1 MKYKIYLTE
10 PASNI
15 LYDYINKNHI
25 ITSNL
30 YESDIAIVRNNSI
43 NKEDIDKS
51 KNLKLIAVHGT
62 GYNMVDIS
70 YANKKNICCF
80 NIPNLN
86 TNAVAELNLMLM
98 LMLARNYKDTIKTK
112 ILGDINVV
120 GSELKGKTIGFIGV
134 GNIAKRTAKLLEGFN
149 VKLIGFN
156 RSNKES
162 IIELKSFDYV
172 LANSDYIIISIALN
186 SDTYHMLDEEAFN
199 KMKKN
204 PYLINSAR
212 GAIID
217 NDALLAALKNKVI
230 KGYAADVYNPEPI
243 ADDNPLLNYNVIIL
257 PHIGANTKEALDD
270 MAKGI
275 INGIEAF
282 INGEKPNNILEE

>member
-10 PASNI
+10 PASDI
-15 LYDYINKNHI
+15 LYDYVNNNHI
-25 ITSNL
+25 ITNNL

-62 GYNMVDIS
+62 GYNMVDIE
-70 YANKKNICCF
+70 YANKKNILCF

-98 LMLARNYKDTIKTK
+98 LMLARSYNKTIKTK
-112 ILGDINVV
+112 KLGDIEAI
-120 GSELKGKTIGFIGV
+120 GSELKNKTVGFIGV
-134 GNIAKRTAKLLEGFN
+134 GHIALATAKLLQAFN
-149 VKLIGFN
+149 VELIGYN
-156 RSNKES
+156 RTKKDT
-162 IIELKSFDYV
+162 IIRLKSFDYV
-172 LANSDYIIISIALN
+172 LNNSDYIILSIALN
-186 SDTYHMLDEEAFN
+186 DDTRKMINMDALK

-204 PYLINSAR
+204 PYLINTAR

-217 NDALLAALKNKVI
+217 NDALLYALKNNII
-230 KGYAADVYNPEPI
+230 KGFGADVFDPEPI
-243 ADDNPLLNYNVIIL
+243 SDDNPILKYNSIVL

-270 MAKGI
+270 MAKAVI
-275 INGIEAF
+275 KGIEAF
-282 INGEKPNNILEE
+282 INGGIPDNVLKS

>member
-10 PASNI
+10 PASDI
-15 LYDYINKNHI
+15 LYDYINNNHI
-25 ITSNL
+25 ITNNL

-62 GYNMVDIS
+62 GYNMVDIE
-70 YANKKNICCF
+70 YANKKNILCF

-98 LMLARNYKDTIKTK
+98 LMLARSYNKTIKTK
-112 ILGDINVV
+112 KLGDIEAI
-120 GSELKGKTIGFIGV
+120 GSELKNKTVGFIGV
-134 GNIAKRTAKLLEGFN
+134 GHIALATAKLLQAFN
-149 VKLIGFN
+149 VELIGYN
-156 RSNKES
+156 RTKKDT
-162 IIELKSFDYV
+162 IIKLESFDYV
-172 LANSDYIIISIALN
+172 LNNSDYIILSIALN
-186 SDTYHMLDEEAFN
+186 DDTRKMINMDAFK

-204 PYLINSAR
+204 PYLINTAR

-217 NDALLAALKNKVI
+217 NDALLYALKNNII
-230 KGYAADVYNPEPI
+230 KGFGADVFDPEPI
-243 ADDNPLLNYNVIIL
+243 SDDNPILKYNSIVL

-270 MAKGI
+270 MAKAVI
-275 INGIEAF
+275 KGIEAF
-282 INGEKPNNILEE
+282 INGGIPNNVLKS